1 MYAIVEIAGKQY
13 KVQKDDLLYIPKR
26 EEDEKKKLTFDRVLL
41 VSDGKKVKV
50 GTPTV
55 EGATVKATVL
65 QHVKADKVLV
75 FKKKRRKRYKVK
87 RGHRQAY
94 TQIHVNSVSVKR
106 ATKVKSTKTEA
117 ESTQAKSTET
127 KAKSTATKKTK
138 ETANVFQ

>member
-26 EEDEKKKLTFDRVLL
+26 EENEKKKLTFDRVLL

-94 TQIHVNSVSVKR
+94 TQIQVNSVSVKR

-127 KAKSTATKKTK
+127 NAKSTATKKTK